1 VQPGQTSSVSAGRRG
16 IMANA
21 LTVGLSPGG
30 TMCVF
35 SYAGAHAV
43 FDTTGWW
50 VP

>member
-1 VQPGQTSSVSAGRRG
+1 V
-16 IMANA
+16 MANS

-30 TMCVF
+30 DLCIT
-35 SYAGAHAV
+35 SQISSHTL

>member
-1 VQPGQTSSVSAGRRG
+1 
-16 IMANA
+16 MANS

-30 TMCVF
+30 NLCITSLVA
-35 SYAGAHAV
+35 SHTL